1 MTNQGEL
8 NKDVAEIIKEL
19 IDSRVTASSIIAIVN
34 LLIDKGIIN
43 SEEYQTEFRNI
54 LKGMDNE

>member
-43 SEEYQTEFRNI
+43 SDEYQTEFRNI